1 MCIAIPM
8 KVVSVSDNFSAVCD
22 SGEKTETVNKEL
34 TGLATP
40 GEWLLV
46 FQGASQRRMTEDEAL
61 KMRTALVAL
70 SDVMSGTA
78 TQSQLDDAFA
88 DITAHTGEL
97 PDFLKAQVKVNK
109 Q

>member
-22 SGEKTETVNKEL
+22 SGEKTETVNTEL

-46 FQGASQRRMTEDEAL
+46 FQGASQRHTEPA
-61 KMRTALVAL
+61 
-70 SDVMSGTA
+70 
-78 TQSQLDDAFA
+78 
-88 DITAHTGEL
+88 
-97 PDFLKAQVKVNK
+97 
-109 Q
+109 